1 MRVVIEDLAK
11 ENLID
16 IYYYNAQYSLK
27 NAIETNKNILKYIY
41 NLESSTYIGRCIP
54 EIFDNRFQELI
65 YRKNRRTGYRIM
77 YYISENNN
85 TIYIKEGEEIS
96 KFLAFI
102 EAQKSVLKFE
112 EIRVMKD
119 LRNDVNRKVNC
130 ETANLNKTIEA
141 AVMQIDAINFLKKM
155 KKFEELPDSL
165 IEIAEVRVENPE
177 VSLKDLGNLLENPI
191 GKSGVNHRLKK
202 IVEIAEEIKKGK

>member
-85 TIYIKEGEEIS
+85 TIYVFNIINCKQNFNQI
-96 KFLAFI
+96 
-102 EAQKSVLKFE
+102 LKLHNYF
-112 EIRVMKD
+112 
-119 LRNDVNRKVNC
+119 NNYF
-130 ETANLNKTIEA
+130 
-141 AVMQIDAINFLKKM
+141 NF
-155 KKFEELPDSL
+155 
-165 IEIAEVRVENPE
+165 
-177 VSLKDLGNLLENPI
+177 
-191 GKSGVNHRLKK
+191 
-202 IVEIAEEIKKGK
+202 